1 MITFIRRMMT
11 LIRRQERIDFEKLG
25 YETVLQCGDDEERA
39 RKICG
44 LRIYACADEL
54 QPQLARTQSEIA
66 ENKNHGDAL
75 HAHLYNRPEPVND
88 AAMLTHAKKIRK
100 YRLLAALAAIACL
113 SGNTAT
119 LYLFGFGALMMILLA
134 GGATVLPLV
143 VGHPAYE
150 HIVAKH
156 RKLRVAVILLAVALS
171 LMGVL
176 RLAAARELMMGKT
189 ATAAPT
195 ATTYVDGAPAET
207 SVDHDQNGGDGTE
220 AKVRET
226 FGSAMLFI
234 MIAADLML
242 GFFVG
247 LVGHMNTDDDY
258 AAWRELRETKK
269 LITTLEEMMSEG
281 HTSIEIAKK
290 LCSAGILR
298 AQNVRNNRKPPYH
311 GALSVFIAFLLLG
324 AGIARAQ
331 TIDHHEGILIDVS
344 GSIGRNG
351 APSDLFRAYLT
362 STRTLLLSEPAK
374 SRVWVSTISVDS
386 FGGVREVVKGWT
398 PESRGVF
405 TDDLNRARHQLAL
418 SFEKNSSGMSPAA
431 SGTDIFGALWQF
443 KALFES
449 GSQANRATSKTIW
462 IFSDM
467 MNETRDFPM
476 PTLLTNGPDKMIEQ
490 AKSNGLVVLLK
501 GYKIHVY
508 GATPSGLTPQAW
520 LTVKNFWIMYFAA
533 AGAELVSYSPE
544 CDVQRQ

>member
-1 MITFIRRMMT
+1 MK
-11 LIRRQERIDFEKLG
+11 LIKSLIKRLIEGQKSIDFEKFG
-25 YETVLQCGDDEERA
+25 YETMLQCGEDEERA
-39 RKICG
+39 RKMCG
-44 LRIYACADEL
+44 LRIYSYADGL
-54 QPQLARTQSEIA
+54 QPELTRFGSEI
-66 ENKNHGDAL
+66 EQNKTHGYAL

-88 AAMLTHAKKIRK
+88 AAMLTHAKKVRK
-100 YRLLAALAAIACL
+100 YRLLAVLAAIACL
-113 SGNTAT
+113 AGNTAT
-119 LYLFGFGALMMILLA
+119 FYLFGFGAFMTILLA
-134 GGATVLPLV
+134 AGATVLPLV

-189 ATAAPT
+189 AAAAAPT

-207 SVDHDQNGGDGTE
+207 AVDHDQSGGDSTE
-220 AKVRET
+220 TKVRET

-247 LVGHMNTDDDY
+247 LVGHMNTDNDY
-258 AAWRELRETKK
+258 AAWWELREITKLVTK
-269 LITTLEEMMSEG
+269 LEETVSER
-281 HTSIEIAKK
+281 HASIEIAKK

-311 GALSVFIAFLLLG
+311 GAPAVLVAFLLLG
-324 AGIARAQ
+324 TGMARAQ

-405 TDDLNRARHQLAL
+405 TDDLNRARHQLAS
-418 SFEKNSSGMSPAA
+418 SFEKNSSSMSPAA
-431 SGTDIFGALWQF
+431 SGTDIFGALWHF

-449 GSQANRATSKTIW
+449 GPQGTSNTIW

-467 MNETRDFPM
+467 VNETREFPM
-476 PTLLTNGPDKMIEQ
+476 PTLLTNG
-490 AKSNGLVVLLK
+490 
-501 GYKIHVY
+501 
-508 GATPSGLTPQAW
+508 
-520 LTVKNFWIMYFAA
+520 
-533 AGAELVSYSPE
+533 AEK
-544 CDVQRQ
+544 

>member
-1 MITFIRRMMT
+1 MKLSF
-11 LIRRQERIDFEKLG
+11 QKEKSVDFEKFG
-25 YETVLQCGDDEERA
+25 YETMLQCGDDEERA
-39 RKICG
+39 RKMCG
-44 LRIYACADEL
+44 LRIYSYADGL
-54 QPQLARTQSEIA
+54 QPELTRFRSEI
-66 ENKNHGDAL
+66 EQNKTHGSAL
-75 HAHLYNRPEPVND
+75 HAHLYIRPEPVND
-88 AAMLTHAKKIRK
+88 AAMLTHAKRVRK
-100 YRLLAALAAIACL
+100 YRFLAILAAIACL
-113 SGNTAT
+113 AGNTAT
-119 LYLFGFGALMMILLA
+119 FYLFGFGAFMTMLLA
-134 GGATVLPLV
+134 AGATVLPLV

-150 HIVAKH
+150 HIVAKY
-156 RKLRVAVILLAVALS
+156 RNLRVAVILLAVALS

-189 ATAAPT
+189 ATATPT
-195 ATTYVDGAPAET
+195 ATSYVYGATPET
-207 SVDHDQNGGDGTE
+207 SVDHDQNGSDNTE

-258 AAWRELRETKK
+258 AAWWELREITK
-269 LITTLEEMMSEG
+269 LVTNLEETVSER
-281 HTSIEIAKK
+281 HASIEIAKK

-311 GALSVFIAFLLLG
+311 GALAFFVAFLLLG
-324 AGIARAQ
+324 TGMACAQ

-351 APSDLFRAYLT
+351 KPSDLFRAYLT

-386 FGGVREVVKGWT
+386 FGGMREVVKGWT

-405 TDDLNRARHQLAL
+405 TDDLNRARHQLAS
-418 SFEKNSSGMSPAA
+418 SFEKNSSGISPAA
-431 SGTDIFGALWQF
+431 SGTDIFGALWHF
-443 KALFES
+443 KTLFES
-449 GSQANRATSKTIW
+449 GSRETSKTIW

-467 MNETRDFPM
+467 MNETREFPM
-476 PTLLTNGPDKMIEQ
+476 PTLLTNGAEKMLEQ
-490 AKSNGLVVLLK
+490 VKSNGLLVPLK
-501 GYKIHVY
+501 GYKVYVY

-520 LTVKNFWIMYFAA
+520 LTIKDFWTLYFQA
-533 AGAELVSYSPE
+533 AGAELVTYSAE
-544 CDVQRQ
+544 CEVER

>member
-1 MITFIRRMMT
+1 MKLIKSFIRR
-11 LIRRQERIDFEKLG
+11 LIERQESIDFEKFG
-25 YETVLQCGDDEERA
+25 YETMLQCGDDEERA
-39 RKICG
+39 RKLCG
-44 LRIYACADEL
+44 LCIYSYADGL
-54 QPQLARTQSEIA
+54 QPELTRFRSEI
-66 ENKNHGDAL
+66 EQNKTHGSAL
-75 HAHLYNRPEPVND
+75 HAHLYIRPEPVND
-88 AAMLTHAKKIRK
+88 AAMLTHAKKVRK
-100 YRLLAALAAIACL
+100 YRLLAILAAIACL
-113 SGNTAT
+113 AGNTAT
-119 LYLFGFGALMMILLA
+119 FYLFGFGAFMTMLLA
-134 GGATVLPLV
+134 AGATVLPLV

-150 HIVAKH
+150 HIVAKY
-156 RKLRVAVILLAVALS
+156 RNLRVAVILLAVALS

-189 ATAAPT
+189 ATATPT
-195 ATTYVDGAPAET
+195 ATSYVYGATPET
-207 SVDHDQNGGDGTE
+207 SVDHDQNGSDNTE

-258 AAWRELRETKK
+258 AAWWELREITK
-269 LITTLEEMMSEG
+269 LVTNLEETVSER
-281 HTSIEIAKK
+281 HASIEIAKK

-311 GALSVFIAFLLLG
+311 GALAFFVAFLLLG
-324 AGIARAQ
+324 TGMACAQ

-351 APSDLFRAYLT
+351 KPSDLFRAYLT

-386 FGGVREVVKGWT
+386 FGGMREVVKGWT

-405 TDDLNRARHQLAL
+405 TDDLNRARHQLA
-418 SFEKNSSGMSPAA
+418 STFEKNSSGISPAA
-431 SGTDIFGALWQF
+431 SGTDIFGALWHF
-443 KALFES
+443 KTLFES
-449 GSQANRATSKTIW
+449 GSRETSKTIW

-467 MNETRDFPM
+467 MNETREFPM
-476 PTLLTNGPDKMIEQ
+476 PTLLTNGAEKMLEQ
-490 AKSNGLVVLLK
+490 VKSNGLLVPLK
-501 GYKIHVY
+501 GYKVYVY

-520 LTVKNFWIMYFAA
+520 LTIKDFWTLYFQA
-533 AGAELVSYSPE
+533 AGAELVTYSAE
-544 CDVQRQ
+544 CEVER

>member
-1 MITFIRRMMT
+1 MVMK
-11 LIRRQERIDFEKLG
+11 LIKSLIKRLIEGQESIDFEKVG
-25 YETVLQCGDDEERA
+25 YETMLQCGDDEERA
-39 RKICG
+39 RKMCG
-44 LRIYACADEL
+44 LRIYSYADAL
-54 QPQLARTQSEIA
+54 QSELTRFRSEI
-66 ENKNHGDAL
+66 EQNKNHGSAL

-88 AAMLTHAKKIRK
+88 AAMLTHAKKVRK
-100 YRLLAALAAIACL
+100 YRFLALLTALACL
-113 SGNTAT
+113 AGNTAT
-119 LYLFGFGALMMILLA
+119 FYLFGFGAFMTILLA
-134 GGATVLPLV
+134 AGATVLPLV

-156 RKLRVAVILLAVALS
+156 RKLRVAVILVAVALS

-207 SVDHDQNGGDGTE
+207 SVDHDQIGSDGTE

-258 AAWRELRETKK
+258 AAWWELRETTK
-269 LITTLEEMMSEG
+269 LVTKLEETVSER
-281 HTSIEIAKK
+281 HASIEIAKK

-311 GALSVFIAFLLLG
+311 GALAVLVAFLLLG
-324 AGIARAQ
+324 TGMARTQ

-344 GSIGRNG
+344 GSVGRNG

-405 TDDLNRARHQLAL
+405 TDDLNRARHQLAS

-431 SGTDIFGALWQF
+431 SGTDIFGALWHF
-443 KALFES
+443 KTLFES
-449 GSQANRATSKTIW
+449 GPQGTSNTIW

-467 MNETRDFPM
+467 MNETREFPM
-476 PTLLTNGPDKMIEQ
+476 PTLLTNGTEKMLEQ
-490 AKSNGLVVLLK
+490 VKSNGLLVPLK
-501 GYKIHVY
+501 GYKVYVY

-520 LTVKNFWIMYFAA
+520 LTIKDFWTLYFQA
-533 AGAELVSYSPE
+533 AGAELVSYSAE